1 MTCSSQTSSSQSRGR
16 LSLTALAL
24 ASLLAVSSL
33 TLTGCGGDAN
43 SKEAA
48 TDAEKDKKKEDEVAL
63 PVEVAKASS
72 GSIAATL
79 TSTSTLE
86 ADEQA
91 SVVAKVS
98 GVVTRLFVEEGEMVK
113 AGDPLI
119 QLDTERVQLEV
130 ARAESNLAKLA
141 SDRDRTKQLFEKKLV
156 SSDAYDKIKFEYDSL
171 KASLDLAKL
180 ELAYGTVRA
189 PISGMVSKRM
199 VKVGN
204 MVQLNQ
210 PVFEITDFDPL
221 LAVIHVPERE
231 LAKLHLKQPAVITV
245 DARRDQIYPAS
256 ILRISPVID
265 SASGT
270 FKVTLAIND
279 AKRELRPGMFGR
291 VAVTYAQHENAV
303 LVAKDAV
310 LNEDGET
317 ALFVVRENKAYRTPV
332 ETGFTDDKHM
342 EIMKGV
348 AANDLVVTTGQ
359 NSLKHEAKVQVL
371 NAP

>member
-1 MTCSSQTSSSQSRGR
+1 MT
-16 LSLTALAL
+16 TARFFPPALGL
-24 ASLLAVSSL
+24 ASLLFLSL
-33 TLTGCGGDAN
+33 GTLSGCGGDAKSN
-43 SKEAA
+43 EG
-48 TDAEKDKKKEDEVAL
+48 DADADKKKAEEVAL
-63 PVEVAKASS
+63 PVEVAKARA

-86 ADEQA
+86 AEEQA

-98 GVVTRLFVEEGEMVK
+98 GVATRLFVEEGDMVK
-113 AGDPLI
+113 AGDALV
-119 QLDTERVQLEV
+119 QLDTERLQLEV
-130 ARAESNLAKLA
+130 ARTESNLAKLA
-141 SDRDRTKQLFEKKLV
+141 SERDRAKQLFERKLI
-156 SSDAYDKIKFEYDSL
+156 SSDAYDKIKFDYDSL
-171 KASLDLAKL
+171 KASHDLTKLDLAH
-180 ELAYGTVRA
+180 GTVRA

-210 PVFEITDFDPL
+210 PVFDITDFDPL

-256 ILRISPVID
+256 ILRISPIID
-265 SASGT
+265 AASGT
-270 FKVTLAIND
+270 FKVTLAVND
-279 AKRELRPGMFGR
+279 TKHELRPGMFGR
-291 VAVTYAQHENAV
+291 VAVTYAQHDNAV
-303 LVAKDAV
+303 LVGKDAV

-317 ALFVVRENKAYRTPV
+317 ALFIVRDNKAYRTPV

-342 EIMKGV
+342 EIVKGL
-348 AANDLVVTTGQ
+348 ATNDLVVTTGQ

-371 NAP
+371 NTP

>member
-1 MTCSSQTSSSQSRGR
+1 MIGVSQDRRGLTLTLR
-16 LSLTALAL
+16 LTQTLTALTL
-24 ASLLAVSSL
+24 ASLL
-33 TLTGCGGDAN
+33 LTGCGGDAK
-43 SKEAA
+43 SEEAA
-48 TDAEKDKKKEDEVAL
+48 SDGDKKKEEEVAL
-63 PVEVAKASS
+63 PVEVSKASS
-72 GSIAATL
+72 GLITATL

-86 ADEQA
+86 AEEQA

-98 GVVTRLFVEEGEMVK
+98 GVVTKLFVEEGQMVK

-119 QLDTERVQLEV
+119 QLDTERLQLEV

-171 KASLDLAKL
+171 KASHDLAKL
-180 ELAYGTVRA
+180 DLAYGTVRA
-189 PISGMVSKRM
+189 PISGVVSKRM

-231 LAKLHLKQPAVITV
+231 LAKLTLNQAAVITV
-245 DARRDQIYPAS
+245 DARRDQLYPAR
-256 ILRISPVID
+256 ILRISPIID
-265 SASGT
+265 AASGT
-270 FKVTLAIND
+270 FKVTLAVND
-279 AKRELRPGMFGR
+279 SKRELKPGMFGR
-291 VAVTYAQHENAV
+291 VAVTYAQHDNAV
-303 LVAKDAV
+303 LIAKDAV

-317 ALFVVRENKAYRTPV
+317 AVFVIRDNKAYRTPV

-342 EIMKGV
+342 EILKGI

-359 NSLKHEAKVQVL
+359 NSLKHEASVQVL
-371 NAP
+371 NP